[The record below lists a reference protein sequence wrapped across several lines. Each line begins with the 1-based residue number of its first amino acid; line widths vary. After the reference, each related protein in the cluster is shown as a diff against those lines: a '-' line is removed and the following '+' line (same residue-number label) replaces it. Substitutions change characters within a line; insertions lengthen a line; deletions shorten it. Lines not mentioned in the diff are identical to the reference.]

1 MRLAMPLL
9 AVASLTLAACMG
21 TPGEVDEQIG
31 TTDQAATTSN
41 ALTGNALTGN
51 ALTGNALTGNALT
64 GNALTGNALTGN
76 ALTGNALTD
85 PDAREV
91 LSYIVSCALP
101 KDESVDITVQGKKYH
116 YDGGLGLTP
125 EWGDPNGS
133 CDEDC
138 QGWVSACLLARLD
151 YLG

>member
-31 TTDQAATTSN
+31 TTDQAVTTSN

-64 GNALTGNALTGN
+64 GNALT
-76 ALTGNALTD
+76 D
-85 PDAREV
+85 PNAREV
-91 LSYIVSCALP
+91 LKYIVSCALP
-101 KDESVDITVQGKKYH
+101 KDESVEFTV
-116 YDGGLGLTP
+116 DGNTY
-125 EWGDPNGS
+125 EYNG
-133 CDEDC
+133 
-138 QGWVSACLLARLD
+138 G
-151 YLG
+151 

>member
-31 TTDQAATTSN
+31 TTDQAVTTSN

-64 GNALTGNALTGN
+64 
-76 ALTGNALTD
+76 D
-85 PDAREV
+85 PNAREV
-91 LSYIVSCALP
+91 LKYIVSCALP
-101 KDESVDITVQGKKYH
+101 KGESVEFTVGSKDYE
-116 YDGGLGLTP
+116 YNGELGLAP
-125 EWGDPNGS
+125 EWG
-133 CDEDC
+133 
-138 QGWVSACLLARLD
+138 
-151 YLG
+151 